1 MPLDSLY
8 TRFDYS
14 SVCCYDNSPT
24 ERFFRSLK
32 HEQLLYE
39 KFKNK
44 EAAKL
49 SIIDYVAFYNGKR
62 AHSKLGY
69 HSPLEYERIFWRKT
83 A

>member
-1 MPLDSLY
+1 MEESMGHKGCY
-8 TRFDYS
+8 
-14 SVCCYDNSPT
+14 YDNSPT

-32 HEQLLYE
+32 HEHLFYE

-62 AHSKLGY
+62 AHPKLDY
-69 HSPLEYERIFWRKT
+69 HSSLEYECIFWRKT